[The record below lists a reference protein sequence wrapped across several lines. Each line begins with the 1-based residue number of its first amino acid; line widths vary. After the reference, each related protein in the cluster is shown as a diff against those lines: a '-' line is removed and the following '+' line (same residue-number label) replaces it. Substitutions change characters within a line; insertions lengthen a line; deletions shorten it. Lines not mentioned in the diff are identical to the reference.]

1 MTTDQRQA
9 EVEQTWRGLIAGEI
23 EDEEL
28 SRLFLGSALDP
39 DPYEPLCCLC
49 GRYHYGGG
57 CG

>member
-1 MTTDQRQA
+1 MNVEQKRLD
-9 EVEQTWRGLIAGEI
+9 VEQTTAALISGDL

-39 DPYEPLCCLC
+39 DPYEPVCCLC